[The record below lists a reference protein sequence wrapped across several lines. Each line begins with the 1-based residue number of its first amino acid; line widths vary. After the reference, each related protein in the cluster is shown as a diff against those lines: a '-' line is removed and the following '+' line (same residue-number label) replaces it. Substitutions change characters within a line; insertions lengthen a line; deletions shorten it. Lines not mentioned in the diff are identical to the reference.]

1 MAGSSRKGA
10 PGFLLPGPIEFL
22 TDARPAMSL
31 DADMIFD
38 RRRLKRALTFWR
50 LVALAAF
57 AGLVVAAAGRF
68 GGTDLIARDHIAR
81 ITIDGIIFDDD
92 ERSRA
97 IKDLAARDD
106 VKAVVVRV
114 DSPGGTFVGGEALFT
129 ALRRVADKKPTVA
142 VMGGTAT
149 SAGYMV
155 AIAADHVVARR
166 GTLTGSIGVI
176 LQTADVTQLLDK
188 LGIKPEVFK
197 SGPMKAQPNPFE
209 RLSDPAREATQD
221 MLMELYGQFVDMVA
235 DRRKM
240 PRDKVVALADGRVYS
255 GLAAKNNGLVDAI
268 GDEDQALDWL
278 ASAHGVARDLPLRDL
293 KLTDEPLPWRDALTS
308 QLQKALFSERLRLDG
323 VFSLWHPSF

>member
-1 MAGSSRKGA
+1 MNQ
-10 PGFLLPGPIEFL
+10 

-31 DADMIFD
+31 DTDMIFD

-57 AGLVVAAAGRF
+57 AGLIVAAAGRL
-68 GGTDLIARDHIAR
+68 GGEELFARDHVAR
-81 ITIDGIIFDDD
+81 VTIDGIIFDDD

-97 IKDLAARDD
+97 IKDLADRDD
-106 VKAVVVRV
+106 VTAVVVRV
-114 DSPGGTFVGGEALFT
+114 DSPGGTFVGGEALYT
-129 ALRRVADKKPTVA
+129 ALRRVAAAKPLVA

-209 RLSDPAREATQD
+209 RLSDPARQATQD

-235 DRRKM
+235 ERRKM

-255 GLAAKNNGLVDAI
+255 GLAAKNNGLVDTI
-268 GDEDQALDWL
+268 GDEEAALDWL
-278 ASAHGVARDLPLRDL
+278 ASAHGIARDLPVRDL
-293 KLTDEPLPWRDALTS
+293 ILSDDPLPWREALS
-308 QLQKALFSERLRLDG
+308 SHLQKALFSERLRLDG
-323 VFSLWHPSF
+323 VFSLWHPSL